1 MEMNQRETEPQVPQ
15 NSAVPSKASNLEVGE
30 LLCEKGEFKE
40 AWSFLAEAKMSLHAE
55 KNWSEYL
62 KAQNLMLRI
71 CAEMER
77 FDEITSI
84 KEELQDLVI
93 NENVT
98 LNSKTYYTLAICASY
113 KGQGDTAKEY
123 LSKSLSLALEKDN
136 KEDICYAI
144 NGMAMIA
151 FQEGRLEDA
160 LKEVYNLKV
169 FYQVIDLPDLKLS
182 SLILNGHILEQMGE
196 YDKAIDIYWQ
206 CYDQLKEN
214 KKLFMYIAILNALG
228 YTYSRMGDFNLA
240 RVYLGLAKRALDPEN
255 HVALNR
261 KVQANLDTLGE
272 GQDNERYDLVYHM
285 SSNSVVEKKRGKVD
299 FKNQFILMDM
309 LRLFLKNPG
318 EVYSKEELVRKVW
331 KQEYDPRIHDN
342 KIYVTIKRLR
352 KMIEPDYE
360 KPKYIYRAKNGY
372 YLNKSTRVLFEQ

>member
-1 MEMNQRETEPQVPQ
+1 MENDQKKAGQESTAAGVKPL
-15 NSAVPSKASNLEVGE
+15 KASDLEVGE
-30 LLCEKGEFKE
+30 LLCEKGEFKN
-40 AWSFLAEAKMSLHAE
+40 AWKYLSQAKSELHKA
-55 KNWSEYL
+55 KDWSGYL

-77 FDEITSI
+77 SDEITSI

-93 NENVT
+93 NENVALT
-98 LNSKTYYTLAICASY
+98 SKTYYTLALCASY
-113 KGQGDTAKEY
+113 KGQSDTARDY
-123 LSKSLSLALEKDN
+123 LNKALSLGLESDS

-144 NGMAMIA
+144 NGMAMLA
-151 FQEGRLEDA
+151 FQEGRYEDA
-160 LKEVYNLKV
+160 LKEIYNLKV
-169 FYQVIDLPDLKLS
+169 FYQVIDLPELKLS
-182 SLILNGHILEQMGE
+182 SLILNGHILKRMGE
-196 YDKAIDIYWQ
+196 FDKALDLYWQ
-206 CYDQLKEN
+206 CYDQLKVSKN
-214 KKLFMYIAILNALG
+214 LYMYLHLLNALG
-228 YTYSRMGDFNLA
+228 FTYSEMGDHNMA
-240 RVYLGLAKRALDPEN
+240 RVYLNLAKRAIDPEN
-255 HVALNR
+255 HIALNR
-261 KVQANLDTLGE
+261 LIQSNLDNIGDAKDTE
-272 GQDNERYDLVYHM
+272 KYDLIYHM
-285 SSNSVVEKKRGKVD
+285 SSNSVVEKRRGKVD